1 MLCMCEKK
9 LIEMQEKKESPFDRI
24 RKADNR
30 TNKTKGD
37 NLSSSENSLAH
48 TRWNCKYHVVFIPK
62 YRQRII
68 YGKLREDIGRIL
80 RRLCEMKDVEIFDA
94 NV

>member
-62 YRQRII
+62 YQHKNNIWEI
-68 YGKLREDIGRIL
+68 T
-80 RRLCEMKDVEIFDA
+80 RRNRKNTETIV
-94 NV
+94 